1 MNSKCFKK
9 VFSRRTGTLVAVGEH
24 TRSVA
29 AGGASGQTAG
39 HRAAMT
45 LTSYVGV
52 LGLSALCCQLAW
64 AQDLPSGAA
73 VQHGQVAVVQSSP
86 TQLNIVQGSDKAI
99 VNWQS
104 FNIGAG
110 ARVDVQQPSASSVL
124 LNRVVGGQAS
134 AILGQLNANGRVVLV
149 NPNGVFFGK
158 DASVSATSFTASSL
172 GLSDESFLSGE
183 MRFEAQGAGGEVRN
197 QGLISTRG
205 GYVALLGATV
215 NNEGRIE
222 TQGGAALL
230 GAAQAIRVPL
240 GGSGRIKL
248 ELTAGQLNAHVANNK
263 TGTIVTQGGQVYMQA
278 AALQDAV
285 ASIVQSGGIDT
296 TGQQGGAVH
305 VLADGGRIKVDG
317 SITANST
324 GQDDQGQ
331 RRAGGASTLAATR
344 TRTLWRRWETPAVRT
359 WRVRAD
365 LWRRRAGVSSLM
377 TLPFGRGIG

>member
-73 VQHGQVAVVQSSP
+73 VQHGQVAVGQSSP

-110 ARVDVQQPSASSVL
+110 ARVDVQQPSATSVL

-134 AILGQLNANGRVVLV
+134 ASWG
-149 NPNGVFFGK
+149 
-158 DASVSATSFTASSL
+158 
-172 GLSDESFLSGE
+172 
-183 MRFEAQGAGGEVRN
+183 
-197 QGLISTRG
+197 
-205 GYVALLGATV
+205 
-215 NNEGRIE
+215 
-222 TQGGAALL
+222 
-230 GAAQAIRVPL
+230 
-240 GGSGRIKL
+240 
-248 ELTAGQLNAHVANNK
+248 
-263 TGTIVTQGGQVYMQA
+263 
-278 AALQDAV
+278 
-285 ASIVQSGGIDT
+285 
-296 TGQQGGAVH
+296 
-305 VLADGGRIKVDG
+305 
-317 SITANST
+317 NST
-324 GQDDQGQ
+324 PT
-331 RRAGGASTLAATR
+331 GGWCWSIPMGCSLAK
-344 TRTLWRRWETPAVRT
+344 TPA
-359 WRVRAD
+359 
-365 LWRRRAGVSSLM
+365 
-377 TLPFGRGIG
+377 